1 MGEKTARAVLP
12 MAVFAVVYQVLAS
25 LLQLGVQR
33 YAQGGGAQRLAWFS
47 VYAADVSAMT
57 AAVSM
62 TAAFALVLRM
72 TRGEV
77 RFSGKLTGR
86 TDRILAAA
94 GGILALSVFLNI
106 FLTRSGAVAADS
118 SAAAAGAR
126 TRQVSL
132 PLGILVY
139 GVLGPLAEE
148 VIFRGVTF
156 QRIFLVCREKFESDI
171 DMSLSNSSIG
181 ADAFG
186 KTAFADFAS
195 ARYPYEEKKAF
206 LLAAGLSSV
215 LFGLYHGNAVQG
227 LYAALMGFAFC
238 LFLALGRN
246 LAAVIV
252 LHGAVNVMTL
262 VLART
267 GVYETGNG
275 AAWMAATLGI
285 AVCCGGYVLMGKK
298 MR

>member
-33 YAQGGGAQRLAWFS
+33 YAQGGSAQLLAWLS
-47 VYAADVSAMT
+47 VHEADVSAMT

-62 TAAFALVLRM
+62 AAAFALVLRM
-72 TRGEV
+72 TYGEV
-77 RFSGKLTGR
+77 MFTGKLQGR

-94 GGILALSVFLNI
+94 GGILALSVFLN
-106 FLTRSGAVAADS
+106 LLLMQSGAVRADT
-118 SAAAAGAR
+118 SAAAASAR

-148 VIFRGVTF
+148 VIFRGVTLH
-156 QRIFLVCREKFESDI
+156 RLFLVCRE
-171 DMSLSNSSIG
+171 
-181 ADAFG
+181 
-186 KTAFADFAS
+186 
-195 ARYPYEEKKAF
+195 RYEERKAF
-206 LLAAGLSSV
+206 LLAAGLSSL

-227 LYAALMGFAFC
+227 LYAAMMGFAFC
-238 LFLALGRN
+238 LFLAFVRN
-246 LAAVIV
+246 LPAAAV

-262 VLART
+262 VLSQT
-267 GVYETGNG
+267 GVYGTEN
-275 AAWMAATLGI
+275 AAPWMAAALGI
-285 AVCCGGYVLMGKK
+285 AVCCGGYVLIGKK
-298 MR
+298 SGRKGK

>member
-33 YAQGGGAQRLAWFS
+33 YAQGAGAQRMAWLS
-47 VYAADVSAMT
+47 VHAADVSAMT

-62 TAAFALVLRM
+62 TVAFALVLRM
-72 TRGEV
+72 TYGEV
-77 RFSGKLTGR
+77 RFTGKLSGR
-86 TDRILAAA
+86 TDRVLAAA

-106 FLTRSGAVAADS
+106 FLAGSGAVAADS

-156 QRIFLVCREKFESDI
+156 HRIFLVCRE
-171 DMSLSNSSIG
+171 
-181 ADAFG
+181 
-186 KTAFADFAS
+186 
-195 ARYPYEEKKAF
+195 RYEEKKSF
-206 LLAAGLSSV
+206 FLAAGLSSL

-227 LYAALMGFAFC
+227 LYAAIMGFTFC

-246 LAAVIV
+246 LAAVAV

-262 VLART
+262 ILART

-275 AAWMAATLGI
+275 AAWMAAALGI
-285 AVCCGGYVLMGKK
+285 AACCGGYVFFQRK
-298 MR
+298 RD